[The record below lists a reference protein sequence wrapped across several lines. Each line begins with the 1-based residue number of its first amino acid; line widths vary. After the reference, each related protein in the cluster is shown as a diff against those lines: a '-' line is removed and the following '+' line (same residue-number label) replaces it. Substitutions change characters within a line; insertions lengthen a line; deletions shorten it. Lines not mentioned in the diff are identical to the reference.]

1 MSTTSLVFKTF
12 GAFIRQAAGYGID
25 KAIAIATYV
34 EKVYDTAH
42 DVRNRIR
49 LAHETGIITKERKNT
64 LEGILDECH
73 ALYVK
78 SGRIVDTRDSK
89 DWIDIGNGAKM
100 HKVHK
105 DSERML

>member
-1 MSTTSLVFKTF
+1 MSRTSRVFKTF

-34 EKVYDTAH
+34 EKAEDTAH
-42 DVRNRIR
+42 EVRQRILR
-49 LAHETGIITKERKNT
+49 AHETGIITKERKNT
-64 LEGILDECH
+64 LDCIMEQCH
-73 ALYVK
+73 ALFMQ

-89 DWIDIGNGAKM
+89 DWVDIGNGAKM

-105 DSERML
+105 DSERMR